1 MTSEFEENDIEK
13 TAEEEAEEEAE
24 YETEE
29 EAAEKE
35 AEEEAEYETEEEA
48 EYENEEEAE
57 FETEEN
63 QVDDTETEEQQI
75 EKNIEREVE
84 QEETNTKKCRSTSG
98 MAGHIKSKHKLMK
111 EKEKKQLTIR
121 ESINN
126 SEVIIVK
133 NDLPFTCVESKDF
146 CNMISLLRKDAFI
159 PSADTIKNYIMTS
172 FNDNQKKVAS
182 ILQNTSSKISFM
194 IDAWTLSNNF
204 SFLGITAHWILGV
217 TTDNASNN
225 ITFLKAVESDLFQRY
240 IYYDSD
246 DKHIRCL
253 AHVINLAAQQV
264 LTTLKAT
271 DNDESSN
278 EEVGSLIVKLHTLI
292 KKIKASLQQVDKFKA
307 QCKVANVPN
316 LNVILDIRTRWNSTY
331 DMLYFAKATK
341 QICREAYPILSYVIP
356 IYNILLNKL
365 ENFWDT
371 PNRFENGKEAAINA
385 INKLKIYY
393 NKTDSTLYAVSLI
406 LDPRLKVEYMKDNE
420 WETQWVDRTK
430 KTVSELYM
438 TLYAPQETQNTN
450 IEYNS
455 SDKDLV
461 SHISKWR
468 HIESVSEFD
477 RYLNADRAQAL
488 CDTLN
493 WWKRHEEEYSNLSNM
508 AKDYLGVSATSA
520 FAKRIFSSAA
530 DVITYDRA
538 SLAPKTLFGW
548 RRIGYSGKLW
558 MNNLHQKKMIDI
570 ISYDNLTSL

>member
-1 MTSEFEENDIEK
+1 MTSEFKENDIEE
-13 TAEEEAEEEAE
+13 TAEE
-24 YETEE
+24 
-29 EAAEKE
+29 E

-57 FETEEN
+57 YETEEEAAKEETEKEAEYENEEEAESETEEN

-84 QEETNTKKCRSTSG
+84 QEETNTKKRSWVWEHFTYDETVKKAKCKHYKILIACNKGSTSG

-111 EKEKKQLTIR
+111 EKGKKQLTIR

-126 SEVIIVK
+126 SEVIVYSKETFKKFIIRWIVK
-133 NDLPFTCVESKDF
+133 NDLPFTCVESEDF
-146 CNMISLLRKDAFI
+146 RNMISLLRKDAFI

-172 FNDNQKKVAS
+172 FNDNQKKS
-182 ILQNTSSKISFM
+182 CFYFT
-194 IDAWTLSNNF
+194 
-204 SFLGITAHWILGV
+204 GITAHWVTENWKLKSFLLDFIKLEGPHSGANIKDAFLKSLKNFNIESKILGV

-225 ITFLKAVESDLFQRY
+225 ITFLKAVESDLSQRY

-246 DKHIRCL
+246 DKHVRCL

-278 EEVGSLIVKLHTLI
+278 EEVGSLIV
-292 KKIKASLQQVDKFKA
+292 
-307 QCKVANVPN
+307 
-316 LNVILDIRTRWNSTY
+316 
-331 DMLYFAKATK
+331 
-341 QICREAYPILSYVIP
+341 
-356 IYNILLNKL
+356 
-365 ENFWDT
+365 
-371 PNRFENGKEAAINA
+371 KEAAINA

-455 SDKDLV
+455 SDEDLV
-461 SHISKWR
+461 SHISKR
-468 HIESVSEFD
+468 RRIES
-477 RYLNADRAQAL
+477 
-488 CDTLN
+488 
-493 WWKRHEEEYSNLSNM
+493 RHEEEYPNLSNM
-508 AKDYLGVSATSA
+508 AKDYLGVPATSA
-520 FAKRIFSSAA
+520 PSERIFSSAA

-538 SLAPKTLFGW
+538 SLTPETLFGW

-570 ISYDNLTSL
+570 ISYDNLTSLQHNVENVWKMCVDSF

>member
-1 MTSEFEENDIEK
+1 MTSEFEENDIEE

-29 EAAEKE
+29 EVGEE
-35 AEEEAEYETEEEA
+35 AEEEVKEKAEYETEEEA
-48 EYENEEEAE
+48 EYKNEEEAE
-57 FETEEN
+57 SETEEN
-63 QVDDTETEEQQI
+63 QVDDTETKEQQI

-84 QEETNTKKCRSTSG
+84 QEETNTKKRSWVWEHFTYDETVNKAKCKHCKILIACNKGSTSG

-111 EKEKKQLTIR
+111 EKGKKQLTIR

-126 SEVIIVK
+126 SKVIVYSKETFKKFIIRWIVK
-133 NDLPFTCVESKDF
+133 NDLPFTCVESEDF
-146 CNMISLLRKDAFI
+146 CNMIFLLHKDAFI

-172 FNDNQKKVAS
+172 FNDSQKKVAS
-182 ILQNTSSKISFM
+182 ILQNTSSKISFT
-194 IDAWTLSNNF
+194 IDAWTSSNNF
-204 SFLGITAHWILGV
+204 SFLGITAHWVTENWKLKSFLLDFIKLEGPHSGANIKDAFLKSLKNFNIESKILGV

-225 ITFLKAVESDLFQRY
+225 VTFLKAVESNLSQKY
-240 IYYDSD
+240 IYYDSE
-246 DKHIRCL
+246 DKHVRCL

-278 EEVGSLIVKLHTLI
+278 EEVE
-292 KKIKASLQQVDKFKA
+292 DF
-307 QCKVANVPN
+307 
-316 LNVILDIRTRWNSTY
+316 R
-331 DMLYFAKATK
+331 
-341 QICREAYPILSYVIP
+341 
-356 IYNILLNKL
+356 
-365 ENFWDT
+365 DT

-406 LDPRLKVEYMKDNE
+406 LDLRLKVEYMKNNE

-438 TLYAPQETQNTN
+438 MLYTPQETQNTN

-455 SDKDLV
+455 SDEDLV

-468 HIESVSEFD
+468 RIETVSEFD
-477 RYLNADRAQAL
+477 RYFNADRAQAL

-493 WWKRHEEEYSNLSNM
+493 WWKEEYPNLSNM
-508 AKDYLGVSATSA
+508 VKDYLGVPATSA
-520 FAKRIFSSAA
+520 LAEHIFSSAA

-538 SLAPKTLFGW
+538 SLAPETVRAVECLKHWFHSVSYLDEEELDTQENFG
-548 RRIGYSGKLW
+548 
-558 MNNLHQKKMIDI
+558 
-570 ISYDNLTSL
+570 